1 MGEIEFKNEQENE
14 PRKRKTPKKEKPE
27 ISLHPHERK
36 KAIEA
41 NMAKINSAKILAKS

>member
-1 MGEIEFKNEQENE
+1 MKKQKSVIFLKKNL
-14 PRKRKTPKKEKPE
+14 E

-41 NMAKINSAKILAKS
+41 NMAKINSAKILAKSFDLTLIHRNI